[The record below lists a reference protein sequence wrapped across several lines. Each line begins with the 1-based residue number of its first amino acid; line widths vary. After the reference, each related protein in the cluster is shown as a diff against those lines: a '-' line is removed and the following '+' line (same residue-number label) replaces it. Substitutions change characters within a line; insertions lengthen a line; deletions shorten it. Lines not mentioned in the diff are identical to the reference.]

1 MRTASII
8 QQVEAALVA
17 RLTEAFTT
25 PGKPHPIVDVLAWP
39 SDPRTFKMQHP
50 VGACMVI
57 YRGLTD
63 DNHSAMAGQR
73 VEQEASYEIGI
84 LARTLREHQPPQ
96 GAQLGTGAYDLLD
109 TCRKALMGW
118 RVPVSSGVTKVKK
131 DAFDDYIEG
140 VWGYTIQ
147 LTVPLMTVLDIAE
160 SDEPW
165 MAGDG
170 TLNSIGHVG
179 DGERLGDSTLPVPD
193 PESPFTP
200 FIPPAI
206 IPPDYP

>member
-1 MRTASII
+1 MASLI

-17 RLTEAFTT
+17 RLAEAFTT
-25 PGKPHPIVDVLAWP
+25 PGKPHPMVDVLAWP

-50 VGACMVI
+50 VGACLVI
-57 YRGLTD
+57 YRGRAD
-63 DNHSAMAGQR
+63 DDSSAMAGQR

-96 GAQLGTGAYDLLD
+96 GAELGTGAYDLLD

-118 RVPVSSGVTKVKK
+118 RVPVASGVTKVKK

-147 LTVPLMTVLDIAE
+147 LTVPLMTVIDIAE
-160 SDEPW
+160 ADEPW
-165 MAGDG
+165 M
-170 TLNSIGHVG
+170 V
-179 DGERLGDSTLPVPD
+179 GDSTLNTMGYVGTGERMGDSTTVLPD
-193 PESPFTP
+193 AEAPFTP
-200 FIPPAI
+200 YVAPAPIPR
-206 IPPDYP
+206 DYP

>member
-1 MRTASII
+1 MASLIE
-8 QQVEAALVA
+8 QVETALVA
-17 RLTEAFTT
+17 RLAEAFTI

-63 DNHSAMAGQR
+63 DDRSAMAGQR

-96 GAQLGTGAYDLLD
+96 GASQGAGTGAYDLLN

-118 RVPVSSGVTKVKK
+118 RVPVASGVTKVQK
-131 DAFDDYIEG
+131 DAFDDYVEG
-140 VWGYTIQ
+140 VWGYTIR
-147 LTVPLMTVLDIAE
+147 LTVPLMCVVDVAE
-160 SDEPW
+160 MDEPW
-165 MAGDG
+165 MAGAS
-170 TLNSIGHVG
+170 TLNTMGYVG
-179 DGERLGDSTLPVPD
+179 AGERQGDSTTVLPNPD
-193 PESPFTP
+193 APFTP
-200 FIPPAI
+200 FVAPAP

>member
-8 QQVEAALVA
+8 EQVEAALVA

-50 VGACMVI
+50 VGACLVI
-57 YRGLTD
+57 YRGRAD
-63 DNHSAMAGQR
+63 DDHSATAGQR

-96 GAQLGTGAYDLLD
+96 GAELGTGAYDMLD

-118 RVPVSSGVTKVKK
+118 RVPVASGVTKVQK
-131 DAFDDYIEG
+131 DAFDDYVEG
-140 VWGYTIQ
+140 VWGYTIR
-147 LTVPLMTVLDIAE
+147 LTVPLLTVIDIAE
-160 SDEPW
+160 LDEPW
-165 MAGDG
+165 MAGDS
-170 TLNSIGHVG
+170 TLNMMGYVG
-179 DGERLGDSTLPVPD
+179 DGERLGDSTAVQPNPD
-193 PESPFTP
+193 SPYTP
-200 FIPPAI
+200 FVAPAS